1 MHKAYIAIILLV
13 ATWLAPFAQAQTID
27 HVDAVFTVKYN
38 NKLTDGENH
47 LKIHRHQNHYEV
59 TFSMDHWMSMATQTA
74 RFVMQDCQVQPQHYA
89 SSTKRPLKAEIT
101 QRLDFDWQAQTA
113 HYQDNDTQEDFA
125 LHTTLYDPLSFFFE
139 ARCDLMAG
147 KTQFSYP
154 VIHKGKQ
161 KTHTYRVVGQ
171 EKVDTDQGTVNAL
184 IVERQ
189 RSSKNRKTRLYV
201 APELDYLLVKIE
213 HQESRLATISASLKK
228 MEYQVQ

>member
-1 MHKAYIAIILLV
+1 
-13 ATWLAPFAQAQTID
+13 
-27 HVDAVFTVKYN
+27 
-38 NKLTDGENH
+38 
-47 LKIHRHQNHYEV
+47 
-59 TFSMDHWMSMATQTA
+59 
-74 RFVMQDCQVQPQHYA
+74 
-89 SSTKRPLKAEIT
+89 
-101 QRLDFDWQAQTA
+101 
-113 HYQDNDTQEDFA
+113 
-125 LHTTLYDPLSFFFE
+125 
-139 ARCDLMAG
+139 MAG

-171 EKVDTDQGTVNAL
+171 EKVDTGQGTVNAL

-228 MEYQVQ
+228 MEYQIQ